1 MKHLKYE
8 SDLNHSTSCLQFQI
22 PCKEALRKIELMNVE
37 LLNVKITYYSVYS
50 VHARIYAWLPMNI
63 YIYYIYRSFTMQS
76 PLFTTIPFWPCLHT
90 FGSVILLC
98 YYYYYKYILL
108 YSERVNMINM
118 FAVLLLK
125 FAVLIK
131 RDFVVDSGK
140 LMASLITYP
149 HPEQYYAYIN
159 VIITD
164 WTTQ

>member
-1 MKHLKYE
+1 
-8 SDLNHSTSCLQFQI
+8 
-22 PCKEALRKIELMNVE
+22 
-37 LLNVKITYYSVYS
+37 
-50 VHARIYAWLPMNI
+50 
-63 YIYYIYRSFTMQS
+63 
-76 PLFTTIPFWPCLHT
+76 
-90 FGSVILLC
+90 
-98 YYYYYKYILL
+98 
-108 YSERVNMINM
+108 M

-140 LMASLITYP
+140 LMAPLITYP